1 MLAKAQEH
9 NGLSKEEAERKVE
22 QLLDSTLPQQRSR
35 KDFLT
40 RLDYEARIY
49 GLHVKSFSYCYISPY
64 I

>member
-1 MLAKAQEH
+1 MLVKAQEH

-40 RLDYEARIY
+40 RLDYEARIDGY
-49 GLHVKSFSYCYISPY
+49 VKSFSYCYISPY